1 LIQKKGENILLF
13 LIYKNKKFTIME
25 INLNA
30 PKKIVL
36 QEEKSKNITKLT
48 VSRVVDLP
56 KQKVVRC
63 FCEELDEPIVLW
75 EGAAYD
81 AAGQWTDADVQA
93 KLTALYNA

>member
-1 LIQKKGENILLF
+1 
-13 LIYKNKKFTIME
+13 ME
-25 INLNA
+25 ITLSS

-36 QEEKSKNITKLT
+36 QEEKSKDITKLT

-63 FCEELDEPIVLW
+63 FIEELDEPIVLW

-81 AAGQWTDADVQA
+81 AAGQWTDADVEA
-93 KLTALYNA
+93 RLVALYNA